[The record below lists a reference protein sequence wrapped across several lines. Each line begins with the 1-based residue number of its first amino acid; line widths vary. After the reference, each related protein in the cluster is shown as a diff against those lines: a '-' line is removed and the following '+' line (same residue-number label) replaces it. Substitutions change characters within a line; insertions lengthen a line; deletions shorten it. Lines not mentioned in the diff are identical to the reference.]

1 MKIINIGQT
10 RKKPLKSCKKL
21 EKNRIFMQK
30 MLTDRASAS
39 TSIKDVDQQVL
50 KVNRRGKE
58 IVNWVTRLFSLTLI
72 RRPL

>member
-1 MKIINIGQT
+1 
-10 RKKPLKSCKKL
+10 
-21 EKNRIFMQK
+21 